1 MCVCV
6 VIVSFFCVLEWW
18 EMIPGG
24 ILHFAFFRRLVRWVG
39 WVWGV
44 VGGGVVGGIV
54 FLCWEM
60 MVHNSLVN
68 TV

>member
-1 MCVCV
+1 MRVCV
-6 VIVSFFCVLEWW
+6 VIVCLFFCVLEWW

-24 ILHFAFFRRLVRWVG
+24 ILHFLGVWFGGLVGFGEVLE
-39 WVWGV
+39 
-44 VGGGVVGGIV
+44 GGLVGGIV